1 VSQAGRKIQQFIP
14 PAEQFPRPVNDN
26 HSWIESGPFNE
37 LTYSADGLA
46 LAVVSVILIT
56 SFLGAYVV

>member
-1 VSQAGRKIQQFIP
+1 VLQAGRKIKCVP
-14 PAEQFPRPVNDN
+14 PAKLFPRPANDN
-26 HSWIESGPFNE
+26 HSRIESGPSSE

-46 LAVVSVILIT
+46 LAVVTVILIT